1 MKILNKNFI
10 DYIDYIKL
18 ENYRNSEALQLKY
31 EIENYEEKQIKINI
45 GDLASIFLIGKGNI
59 DSEIYPKDL
68 MDIIKDIINTFK
80 EKPNLKYTIPTQ
92 TLKKLLNLV
101 KVYRIDLYREYQT
114 KVDSSISMGEDGA
127 CVYPLIA
134 NSNSIVI
141 LSDCLYYYRDNAS
154 SMTRMKKPL
163 SWKNFEA
170 VYELYEKEIELD
182 RLNMRKQF
190 YQSRVHNLFIIA
202 CSMFYVKESYKEI
215 TCRIKDEMSKPQNI
229 DAIKNARFKNMK
241 LRIN

>member
-68 MDIIKDIINTFK
+68 MDMIKDIINTFK

-101 KVYRIDLYREYQT
+101 NIYRIDL
-114 KVDSSISMGEDGA
+114 DSNKDLA
-127 CVYPLIA
+127 VNLA
-134 NSNSIVI
+134 K
-141 LSDCLYYYRDNAS
+141 YYN
-154 SMTRMKKPL
+154 
-163 SWKNFEA
+163 KN
-170 VYELYEKEIELD
+170 
-182 RLNMRKQF
+182 N
-190 YQSRVHNLFIIA
+190 
-202 CSMFYVKESYKEI
+202 ESYKEVDVEFI
-215 TCRIKDEMSKPQNI
+215 EELHDEIAKRT
-229 DAIKNARFKNMK
+229 K
-241 LRIN
+241 